1 MPSDCLTVCYPPVP
15 KVGACEAS
23 GRIPNYMVK
32 VTDAGATERRKH
44 KRHPSFIKA
53 ELNSQP
59 VTVLDA
65 SLGGIG
71 GTIELRG
78 DIGDVP
84 EPGERATVVLQP
96 DSDQPIVLTV
106 EVKRVGQDLNLF
118 GAQIIEMSEDQ
129 FELMKQLY
137 AGRPR

>member
-1 MPSDCLTVCYPPVP
+1 MN
-15 KVGACEAS
+15 G
-23 GRIPNYMVK
+23 
-32 VTDAGATERRKH
+32 
-44 KRHPSFIKA
+44 
-53 ELNSQP
+53 QP

-78 DIGDVP
+78 DIGDIP
-84 EPGERATVVLQP
+84 EPGERATMALQP
-96 DSDQPIVLTV
+96 DSDQPIVFTV

-118 GAQIIEMSEDQ
+118 GAQIVEMSEDQ

-137 AGRPR
+137 AERSR